1 MLVAA
6 KPYKISEILKLKS
19 VMKTNNLAVRIKCV
33 LVLLILMVIEIS
45 PIPIFAV
52 IGLFIVLFRPR
63 WFVELV
69 DALYE
74 R

>member
-1 MLVAA
+1 MLIAG
-6 KPYKISEILKLKS
+6 KPYKISKILKLRL
-19 VMKTNNLAVRIKCV
+19 VMKTNNLAVKIKCV

-69 DALYE
+69 DVLYE

>member
-1 MLVAA
+1 
-6 KPYKISEILKLKS
+6 
-19 VMKTNNLAVRIKCV
+19 MKTNNLAVRIKCV
-33 LVLLILMVIEIS
+33 LVLLVLMVIEIS

-63 WFVELV
+63 WFMELV